1 MFEDIFEKLEKDNN
15 FFKKNSKISMYA
27 YFINHRLIIESYAK
41 IINYISGEVTQDYFN
56 NSYETKNYFKNVYY
70 DLYHYKNNSGKVN
83 IKNTIKIL
91 KWYYGETKNY
101 KKLKELIENLYN
113 ARNKINHTDELIFK
127 SFLSLSI

>member
-1 MFEDIFEKLEKDNN
+1 MT
-15 FFKKNSKISMYA
+15 NS
-27 YFINHRLIIESYAK
+27 
-41 IINYISGEVTQDYFN
+41 G
-56 NSYETKNYFKNVYY
+56 
-70 DLYHYKNNSGKVN
+70 YKNNSGKVN

-127 SFLSLSI
+127 SFGHFDESKKTLKEIEELIMQIVNN